1 MPVEVDLS
9 PKAAEKVARE
19 AAVQSFDNA
28 ARSIAIEWCMDRLDG
43 KQVQRWSEKLGQ
55 RVVKDRDGAVEAYQR
70 GERQV
75 CKQNDPQLLVIE
87 MDGGRVQNR
96 LKNEEGSRWREDKLV
111 TVSTAFKGDPQA
123 RKKERREAK
132 MLVTTHVATMGDAA
146 QIGQLA
152 RVEAEQRMLCRAQEV
167 VVLGDGAAWID
178 GVCEDHFAC
187 HARIVDYY
195 HAAEHVHD
203 CAKAICPEDEAK
215 QKALA
220 EQWKTLL
227 WKGKIQELI
236 EPLKRES
243 ARLGEPLKEDGP
255 QHPRRVLHQ
264 NVGYFTKH
272 ARHMQYPEY
281 RRRGWP
287 IGSGTVESG
296 MKQLN
301 KRMKGTDQFWNTDGA
316 ESILALR
323 GQWLSQDGRWE
334 RYWLCADPASKA
346 A

>member
-28 ARSIAIEWCMDRLDG
+28 ARSIAIDWCLTTLDG

-55 RVVKDRDGAVEAYQR
+55 RVVERRQAEVEAYER
-70 GERQV
+70 GERQA
-75 CKQNDPQLLVIE
+75 CKQNEPQLLVIE
-87 MDGGRVQNR
+87 IDGGRVQNR
-96 LKNEEGSRWREDKLV
+96 LKNEEGSRWREDKLA
-111 TVSTAFKGDPQA
+111 TVSTALPGNPKA
-123 RKKERREAK
+123 AKEADRQPS
-132 MLVTTHVATMGDAA
+132 MLVTTHVATMGDAKA
-146 QIGQLA
+146 IGKLA
-152 RVEAEQRMLCRAQEV
+152 RVEAEKRMLCHAQQV

-178 GVCEDHFAC
+178 GVCEEHFGC

-203 CAKAICPEDEAK
+203 CAKALWPDEESK
-215 QKALA
+215 QT
-220 EQWKTLL
+220 EQADRWKTLL
-227 WKGKIQELI
+227 WEGATEVLLDQ
-236 EPLKRES
+236 LKRES
-243 ARLGEPLKEDGP
+243 TRIGQPLEEDGK

-272 ARHMQYPEY
+272 ARHMKYPDY
-281 RRRGWP
+281 RDRGWP

-296 MKQLN
+296 MKQVN
-301 KRMKGTDQFWNTDGA
+301 KRMKGTDQFWNTEGA

-323 GQWLSQDGRWE
+323 GQWLSQDQRWE
-334 RYWLCADPASKA
+334 HYWLCTQPRAEA

>member
-28 ARSIAIEWCMDRLDG
+28 ARSISIDWNVPVDG
-43 KQVQRWSEKLGQ
+43 KQVQRWSEKLGR
-55 RVVKDRDGAVEAYQR
+55 RVVRQRQEELAAYER

-75 CKQNDPQLLVIE
+75 CKQNDPPLLVIE

-111 TVSTAFKGDPQA
+111 TVSTALKGNPKASSKQDRQP
-123 RKKERREAK
+123 K
-132 MLVTTHVATMGDAA
+132 MLVTTHVATMGDAT
-146 QIGQLA
+146 QIGKLA
-152 RVEAEQRMLCRAQEV
+152 RVEAEKRMLCRAEQV

-178 GVCEDHFAC
+178 RVCEDHFAC
-187 HARIVDYY
+187 PTRIVDYY
-195 HAAEHVHD
+195 HAAGHAHD
-203 CAKAICPEDEAK
+203 CAKALWPDDPPK
-215 QKALA
+215 QLA
-220 EQWKTLL
+220 QAQQWKTLL
-227 WKGKIQELI
+227 WKGKTQELI
-236 EPLKRES
+236 EQLKARS
-243 ARLGEPLKEDGP
+243 LRLGEPLKEDGP
-255 QHPRRVLHQ
+255 QHPRRVLSQ
-264 NVGYFTKH
+264 NVGYFAKH
-272 ARHMQYPEY
+272 AAHMNYPQY

-296 MKQLN
+296 IKQLN

-316 ESILALR
+316 ENILALR
-323 GQWLSQDGRWE
+323 GQWLSQDARWE
-334 RYWLCADPASKA
+334 HYWLRAGPTSKA

>member
-19 AAVQSFDNA
+19 AAIQSFDNA
-28 ARSIAIEWCMDRLDG
+28 ARSIMMEWCMDRLDG

-55 RVVKDRDGAVEAYQR
+55 RVVRDRERAVEAYQR
-70 GERQV
+70 GQRQA

-87 MDGGRVQNR
+87 IDGGRVQNR
-96 LKNEEGSRWREDKLV
+96 LKNEDGSRWREDKLV
-111 TVSTAFKGDPQA
+111 TVSTALRGNPKA
-123 RKKERREAK
+123 RKKKRREPI
-132 MLVTTHVATMGDAA
+132 MLVTTHVATMGDARK
-146 QIGQLA
+146 IGPLA
-152 RVEAEQRMLCRAQEV
+152 RVEAEKRMLCRAQEV

-203 CAKAICPEDEAK
+203 CAKAICPEDETK
-215 QKALA
+215 QRTLA

-227 WKGKIQELI
+227 WKGQIQELI
-236 EPLKRES
+236 EPLKMES
-243 ARLGEPLKEDGP
+243 ARLGEPLKDDGP
-255 QHPRRVLHQ
+255 DHPRRVLHR
-264 NVGYFTKH
+264 NAGYFTKH
-272 ARHMQYPEY
+272 AQHMKYPQY

-334 RYWLCADPASKA
+334 HYWLRADTASEA